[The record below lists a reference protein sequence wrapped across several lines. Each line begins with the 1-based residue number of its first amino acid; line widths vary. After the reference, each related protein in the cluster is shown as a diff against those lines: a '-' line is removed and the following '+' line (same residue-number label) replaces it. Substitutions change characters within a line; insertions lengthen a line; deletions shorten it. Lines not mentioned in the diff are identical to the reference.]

1 MPSNVIIY
9 SKANC
14 PYCDRAKAL
23 LSLKNKQ
30 YQEMKIGEDLTRDD
44 FVSIFPNVKSVP
56 HIIINGDE
64 IGGFDKLT
72 EWLNT
77 NAGRDFLAE

>member
-1 MPSNVIIY
+1 MLNNVIIY
-9 SKANC
+9 SKRNC
-14 PYCDRAKAL
+14 PYCDRAKIL
-23 LSLKNKQ
+23 LRLKNKQ

-44 FVSIFPNVKSVP
+44 FVSIFPNVKTVP

-72 EWLNT
+72 EWFDT
-77 NAGRDFLAE
+77 DAGRDFLAE

>member
-1 MPSNVIIY
+1 MVNNVIIY
-9 SKANC
+9 SKDNC

-23 LSLKNKQ
+23 LRLKNKQ
-30 YQEMKIGEDLTRDD
+30 YQEMKIGEDLTRDE
-44 FVSIFPNVKSVP
+44 FVSIFPNVKTVP

-72 EWLNT
+72 EWFNT
-77 NAGRDFLAE
+77 DAGRDFLAE

>member
-1 MPSNVIIY
+1 MVNNVIIY
-9 SKANC
+9 SKDNC

-30 YQEMKIGEDLTRDD
+30 YQEMKIGEDLTRDE
-44 FVSIFPNVKSVP
+44 FVTIFPNVKSVP

-72 EWLNT
+72 EWFNT
-77 NAGRDFLAE
+77 DAGRDFLAE

>member
-1 MPSNVIIY
+1 MPNDVIIY
-9 SKANC
+9 SKAHC

-72 EWLNT
+72 EWFNT
-77 NAGRDFLAE
+77 DAGRDFLAE

>member
-1 MPSNVIIY
+1 MVNNVIIY
-9 SKANC
+9 SKDNC

-44 FVSIFPNVKSVP
+44 FVTIFPNVKSVP

-72 EWLNT
+72 EWFNT
-77 NAGRDFLAE
+77 DAGRDFLAE

>member
-1 MPSNVIIY
+1 MPNNVIIY

-44 FVSIFPNVKSVP
+44 FVTIFPNVKSVP

-77 NAGRDFLAE
+77 DAGRNFLAE

>member
-1 MPSNVIIY
+1 MANDVIIY

-30 YQEMKIGEDLTRDD
+30 YQEIKIGEDLTRDD
-44 FVSIFPNVKSVP
+44 FVTIFPNVKTVP

-72 EWLNT
+72 EWFDT
-77 NAGRDFLAE
+77 DAGRDFLAE

>member
-1 MPSNVIIY
+1 MVNNVIIY
-9 SKANC
+9 SKDNC

-30 YQEMKIGEDLTRDD
+30 YQEMKIGEDLTRDE
-44 FVSIFPNVKSVP
+44 FVSIFPNVKTVP

-72 EWLNT
+72 EWFNT
-77 NAGRDFLAE
+77 DAGRDFLAE

>member
-1 MPSNVIIY
+1 MLNNVIIY

-14 PYCDRAKAL
+14 PYCDRAKIL
-23 LSLKNKQ
+23 LRLKNKQ

-72 EWLNT
+72 EWFDT
-77 NAGRDFLAE
+77 DAGRDFLAE

>member
-72 EWLNT
+72 EWFDT
-77 NAGRDFLAE
+77 DAGRDFLAE